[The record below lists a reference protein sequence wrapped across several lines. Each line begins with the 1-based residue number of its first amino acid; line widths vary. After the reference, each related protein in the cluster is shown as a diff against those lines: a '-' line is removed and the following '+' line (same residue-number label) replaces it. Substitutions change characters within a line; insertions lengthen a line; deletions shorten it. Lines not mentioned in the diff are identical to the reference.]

1 MRSVL
6 QVKDRNY
13 AVKQLLETFIR
24 NLSFLEQEKHKLS
37 NKFNLNLR

>member
-24 NLSFLEQEKHKLS
+24 NLSFLQQEKHKLS
-37 NKFNLNLR
+37 NIFTLTLR